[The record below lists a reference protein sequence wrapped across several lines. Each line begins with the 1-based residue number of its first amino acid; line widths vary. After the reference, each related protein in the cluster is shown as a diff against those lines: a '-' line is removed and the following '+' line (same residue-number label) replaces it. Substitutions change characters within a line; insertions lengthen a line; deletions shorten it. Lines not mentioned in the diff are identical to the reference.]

1 MTPMPH
7 DLQASLHE
15 LVGGV
20 RRFQREVY
28 PAKQALFKTLA
39 LGQAPKIL
47 FITCSD
53 SRIDPSLITQSD
65 PGSLFLIHNAGNIV
79 PPHGTPYGGTGASIE
94 YAVSV
99 LEVEHIIVC
108 GHSACGAMTALCEKH
123 QGEEIPI
130 IRQWI
135 SYAAAT
141 RAILDAVDS
150 GMSEAERLERS
161 IEINVAVQLHHLE
174 TLPSVAA
181 RMAAKTL
188 ALHGWVYHIET
199 GAIDVYNPLN
209 DAFVPFDEAYARSL
223 TP

>member
-1 MTPMPH
+1 MPR
-7 DLQASLHE
+7 DPQASLND
-15 LVGGV
+15 LIRGV
-20 RRFQREVY
+20 RKFQRDVY
-28 PAKQALFKTLA
+28 PGKQELFKTLA
-39 LGQAPKIL
+39 KGQSPKIL

-108 GHSACGAMTALCEKH
+108 GHSACGAMTALCERH
-123 QGEEIPI
+123 QGDGIPI

-135 SYAAAT
+135 SYADAT
-141 RAILDAVDS
+141 RAILDTVAHGAD
-150 GMSEAERLERS
+150 EAQRLERC
-161 IEINVAVQLHHLE
+161 IEINVAVQMHHLE
-174 TLPSVAA
+174 TIPSVAA

-188 ALHGWVYHIET
+188 ALHGWVYHIES
-199 GAIDVYNPLN
+199 GEIDVYDPLTEG
-209 DAFVPFDEAYARSL
+209 FKSFEQAYQGQTSIV
-223 TP
+223 